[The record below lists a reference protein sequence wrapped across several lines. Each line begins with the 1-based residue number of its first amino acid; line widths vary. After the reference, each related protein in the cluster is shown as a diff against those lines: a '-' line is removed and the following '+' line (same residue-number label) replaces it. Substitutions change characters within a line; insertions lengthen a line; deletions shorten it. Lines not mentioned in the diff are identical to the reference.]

1 MIRGIIF
8 DCFGVL
14 YRGSLTHLAELAAP
28 EDQQAVRDLAH
39 ASDHGFLSYDE
50 YFAQLAELVHLPVEE
65 VEAIVRERH
74 VRNSELVELVRQLHT
89 GGRYKVG
96 LLSNVGRGVM
106 DGLFPPAEQRE
117 LFDAVILSSDVAV
130 TKPEPAIYELMADKL
145 GLEPEDC
152 VMIDDLPVNIDGAN
166 RAGMEGIVL
175 TSFSQL
181 RHDLEKLLVEV

>member
-28 EDQQAVRDLAH
+28 EDQQAVRDLSH

-50 YFAQLAELVHLPVEE
+50 YFTQLAELVHLPVDE
-65 VEAIVRERH
+65 VQAIVHERH
-74 VRNSELVELVRQLHT
+74 VRNAEMIDLVRRLH
-89 GGRYKVG
+89 GRYKVG
-96 LLSNVGRGVM
+96 LLSNIGRGVM
-106 DGLFPPAEQRE
+106 DGLIPPDEQRE

-130 TKPEPAIYELMADKL
+130 TKPEPAIYELMAQQL
-145 GLEPEDC
+145 GCEPEDC

-166 RAGMEGIVL
+166 RAGMEGIVFI
-175 TSFSQL
+175 SRSQL
-181 RHDLEKLLVEV
+181 CHELKRLLVEV